1 MALNANALKEQ
12 EKIPFIR
19 PGGQVLLDDAF
30 ALFRLCLAPKYW
42 QGENAG
48 QRTIP
53 VRADIFRR
61 LASGDMVTATRLAAG
76 HLKAHGIVAPIQLAT
91 GDARLLAASLIF
103 PLSRSSHDRLIQDF
117 TIKPTYSQGAQ
128 NHEH

>member
-12 EKIPFIR
+12 EKISLVR

-42 QGENAG
+42 QGGITG
-48 QRTIP
+48 QGVIP

-61 LASGDMVTATRLAAG
+61 LASGDIVNATRLAAG
-76 HLKAHGIVAPIQLAT
+76 HLKAHGIVSPIQLAT
-91 GDARLLAASLIF
+91 GDARLLAASMIF

-117 TIKPTYSQGAQ
+117 TIKPTDSQGAQ